1 LNELPELII
10 KWADQNLVL
19 SVLFLC
25 LVGFLCDFFYA
36 KYTQAA
42 AECREWDA
50 ANWSLLLSFFWIFL
64 TLSVVEKSLIHI
76 LSYFV
81 GGYLGTYLGVK
92 KKDKP

>member
-1 LNELPELII
+1 MI
-10 KWADQNLVL
+10 KWADQNFVL

-25 LVGFLCDFFYA
+25 VVGFLCDFFYA

-42 AECREWDA
+42 AGRRPLDA
-50 ANWSLLLSFFWIFL
+50 ANWSLLLSFFWLFL

-92 KKDKP
+92 KKDKK